1 LTHRY
6 EESDV
11 EDDVGDESEEE
22 EEEEE
27 EEDVGEEEGNDG
39 MRHLHPQH
47 TFPSDHGPP
56 ISYPRRRES

>member
-11 EDDVGDESEEE
+11 EEDVGDESEEE

-27 EEDVGEEEGNDG
+27 EEDVEEEEGNDG
-39 MRHLHPQH
+39 MRHLHPV
-47 TFPSDHGPP
+47 TYVPIGPR
-56 ISYPRRRES
+56 SSHQL